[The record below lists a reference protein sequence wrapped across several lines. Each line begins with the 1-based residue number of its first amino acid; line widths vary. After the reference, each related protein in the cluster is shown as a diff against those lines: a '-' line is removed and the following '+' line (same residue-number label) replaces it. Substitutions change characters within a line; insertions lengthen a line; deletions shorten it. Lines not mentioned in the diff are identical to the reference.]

1 MNETERIA
9 GGNKVM
15 EVLFFK
21 LSHKIIVV
29 DTQRASPVTMET
41 DFGNGLAKT
50 HIGKIYETQMIITF
64 FSKMKKIKEIINQLL
79 ERLTK

>member
-21 LSHKIIVV
+21 LSHKIIIL
-29 DTQRASPVTMET
+29 DTQRASPVTMI
-41 DFGNGLAKT
+41 LWKL
-50 HIGKIYETQMIITF
+50 
-64 FSKMKKIKEIINQLL
+64 FSKNSYKKDI
-79 ERLTK
+79 